1 MSLIRVWRDRVV
13 LQFVIVCVVLLAST
27 PESSA
32 LQIDHRDSSD
42 DLNMVSNEVS
52 DVRMFSVVP
61 SKHSSSSGSNC
72 TDADRIT
79 RRDIVPRQLVI
90 FAPNDLGLQWWG
102 SFLGIASLTEG
113 VKESHS
119 FRLSSAPSGPVSVQ
133 ISVEPEEYRKTLEV
147 SGSTL
152 SLTNTTMIYTATF
165 TTINWCQPQVIS
177 VRFKDNSTVDHH
189 GIVKVNFGVSGGGSF
204 QSSHHISWG
213 KIKDD
218 EQSKRG
224 IIVTPQPIEMG
235 NVKTN
240 SFQVELA
247 APPSAVVTINL
258 HKDVVEKEL
267 DLILGEEYLY
277 FNTND
282 WDKPQSVSIEA
293 KDTINRKSRYT
304 FHITATGSGYDGT
317 TEPVT
322 VSFDT
327 DTTPPSVDITGIP
340 SRINSTNPL
349 TATFTF
355 SENVTGFETGDIT
368 VTGAKRG
375 TFSGNGKGYMLPI
388 TPNGSENVVV
398 TVAKDAVAD
407 GTSNTGPTSEVR
419 AIAEWDTDAPNVT
432 ISGLPSHINSTDLL
446 TVNFTFTEDVIEFTT
461 GDILVSGARK
471 GAFSGN
477 GRSYTLRITPN
488 GRKNVTV
495 IVDQDAATDGLNTGP
510 TAPVRATA
518 VWDSDPPDV
527 KITGLP
533 SRINSTD
540 PLSAI
545 FTFTEDVTGFD
556 AMDIKVKNGTKDESA
571 FSGSGNRYTLPLTP
585 HKDKDVTVR
594 VHKNV
599 AIDSANNTGPKKAAI
614 ETIVWDSSPPTV
626 EITGVPEKI
635 NSTDSFTA
643 TFNFSEPIE
652 DGDFSVTGG
661 TDGIPTRPSRNV
673 FLLPITPDGNVNVVV
688 GVAKDAV
695 SDRLNQGPPSPV
707 SMTAI
712 WDADAPTVTIS
723 GLPETIN
730 TTDPITVT
738 FTFSEDVTGLD
749 SSDLSLIGGAKGA
762 FTGSGSNYTLLITPS
777 GSADVVVKVSANSA
791 TDGLNLGPASDITAT
806 AVWDDDTPDVAI
818 TGLPS
823 KINSTTPLTASFAF
837 TEEVTEFTTTSITVT
852 GGTKGAFRGS
862 GSNYTLLITPSGS
875 TDVLVKVDA
884 NTVTDGLNTGPPNP
898 VTATAVWDN
907 SAPNVEITSL
917 PSKINSTI
925 PTTATF
931 TFSEDV
937 TGFTTDNVE
946 VTGAAKGRFTANSET
961 EYTLV
966 VTPTVNQN
974 VVVTVSAD
982 AATDGLNTGPASDVT
997 ETAVWDDVTP
1007 NVTITG
1013 LPPKINSTS
1022 PLTASFAFTEDV
1034 TGFITD
1040 DVKVSG
1046 ATKGTFTA
1054 NSATG
1059 YTLQI
1064 VPSGSE
1070 NMEVTV
1076 IANAASDGINT
1087 GPAEPVSVTSVWDGA
1102 NPGVT
1107 ISGVP
1112 EKINSQTP
1120 FTATFTFSE
1129 NVTGFIADDVVITG
1143 AAKGT
1148 WSANSATTYTLVITP
1163 SGAQDVVVTIPANV
1177 ATDGTNQGPSK
1188 AVTKTAI
1195 WDADPPT
1202 VTISGLPEN
1211 ISTTD
1216 PLTATF
1222 TFSEGVT
1229 EFSKADVTVTGA
1241 TKGTFTAKSPSSY
1254 TLDIIPVGQQ
1264 NVVVQVP
1271 ANTATDGINTG
1282 PPSPVTRTS
1291 IWNSERVATLTV
1303 KSNQVQEGQSVKVD
1317 VNLSGAPFSTNT
1329 IIPLTYPRSVT
1340 SDDTATEPA
1349 DYTQLPSVTIEA
1361 GSQTGSGSIATRDD
1375 DVYEGNETFDV
1386 ALGTLPDE
1394 IKRGDPALQTITII
1408 ENDTPPPV
1416 ETTLRVD
1423 QTTVAEG
1430 GQVKVT
1436 ARIAGALSYPVD
1448 VPLVYRAGSPEPAQ
1462 SSDYTPVNTL
1472 TIEAGKTTA
1481 EGTIIIKEDD
1491 LVEKDEVFIV
1501 SLGTLNSANLRSGN
1515 PSFQRITI
1523 QDRTILPTVT
1533 LSASSL
1539 SVSEG
1544 ETITVTIAL
1553 SRSLSNEVTIP
1564 LTLSPVTATES
1575 EDYILPQASEVTISA
1590 GDTQSTIDISTKED
1604 PLLEADETFTIALGE
1619 LPPIVKGSDQ
1629 LTVTI
1634 VDDELAQVIV
1644 SPKPVTI
1651 VEGGTRTIQVS
1662 LFAAPSAPATITM
1675 SGYSAP
1681 LSAPSPPTL
1690 TFTDQ
1695 NWDQPQD
1702 LTLTAQTDLNS
1713 ANESRSLILTANG
1726 GGYIGIAEELLVTI
1740 TDNDTPQLVV
1750 QGSLTVPEGGSA
1762 SLDISLSSAPMS
1774 VATVTL
1780 SASENPD
1787 LTYDPVPLTFSTS
1800 DWKAP
1805 KTVTFWAENDDD
1817 FEDDGPHE
1825 FILTAT
1831 GYTDEVVT
1839 DRVLVTIID
1848 NDEPKLVVNP
1858 LALTLEEE
1866 GPSGSFQIALN
1877 GQPSSTVNISF
1888 SGYDGYPLRPPQN
1901 LTFTP
1906 TDWNQS
1912 KTVTLAALQDDE
1924 DFDSETF
1931 DLRLTGNGGDYV
1943 NVTETV
1949 SITIQDNDKPL
1960 EPLTVSINDI
1970 SVYEDEEMIQLE
1982 VELSRA
1988 TEKVVLVQYHSSD
2001 GTAEAGKDYT
2011 ASRGIVIF
2019 DPNATRG
2026 VIQFEIEDDGLAEPD
2041 GQETFEVTL
2050 SKPVNAGLGRAQ
2062 ATVTILDPQP
2072 VTTLRIEDVLVS
2084 EDVHAVTFQVHVFP
2098 PSLESITVRYQ
2109 TEDGTATAG
2118 KDYQTQSGTL
2128 EFTPGMETMTIEVPL
2143 LGDATK
2149 WHTETFMMRL
2159 ETSEPV
2165 QIEKAVATATI
2176 TDDIDPSPWIT
2187 PDVLVA
2193 YTTRFMRTSASEIIE
2208 GLGHRLRNQS
2218 SVCSAASRSETA
2230 QLWHS
2235 ASSWNPSLA
2244 ELLNGCHI
2252 TSKRGSIQVW
2262 GRGGYRRFQGQESHN
2277 DLEVN
2282 ADVSTAMVGI
2292 DYHWGSGWLT
2302 GVLVSHSRGDG
2313 AYRLYHIED
2322 RMDASMTGVYP
2333 YVSYQQKTWEIW
2345 GTGGLGTGS
2354 TDVYLLQDLIVS
2366 WRAGFGAIGIQGRM
2380 ASVQSVDLRY
2390 YGDVLMISTQLDRQ
2404 RAGVTRIR
2412 AGMEASAQLTSGLQ
2426 PYVDAGVRQDAGS
2439 AEKGVGLELATG
2451 MRVLIPVLRFRGD
2464 LRTQRL
2470 MMHTSDGF
2478 TEWGVSGSL
2487 EFGSRD
2493 KGVGL
2498 RVTPSWGPSQ
2508 RRGITTQQTIRD
2520 VVPTHDGIYRTEME
2534 LGYGIPLEET
2544 VVRSVVGVTAFDQG
2558 TMYRLG
2564 GEVRSWG
2571 HLSVSAFGIVHAHA
2585 TTPRNIGFNVQGLL
2599 QY

>member
-1 MSLIRVWRDRVV
+1 MYLVKVWRDRVV
-13 LQFVIVCVVLLAST
+13 LQFVFLCVALLACIS
-27 PESSA
+27 ESSA
-32 LQIDHRDSSD
+32 LQIDQWDSPD
-42 DLNMVSNEVS
+42 DWKRASMEVS
-52 DVRMFSVVP
+52 DVWGSSAVP
-61 SKHSSSSGSNC
+61 SENSTSNASNC
-72 TDADRIT
+72 TDADRVT
-79 RRDIVPRQLVI
+79 GDNIVPRQLVI
-90 FAPNDLGLQWWG
+90 LSPFNNSW
-102 SFLGIASLTEG
+102 ASHLSIDELKEG
-113 VKESHS
+113 VAQSYS
-119 FRLSSAPSGPVSVQ
+119 FRLSSAPSGPVTVKLLTTSYATTDGRGYL
-133 ISVEPEEYRKTLEV
+133 IEV
-147 SGSTL
+147 WGSTV
-152 SLTNTTMIYTATF
+152 SIPREERFHTFTF
-165 TTINWCQPQVIS
+165 TTIDWCQPQVIS
-177 VRFKDNSTVDHH
+177 FRLKDNSTVDAYRHK
-189 GIVKVNFGVSGGGSF
+189 IKANFSVSGGGSF
-204 QSSHHISWG
+204 KGDHYIYWD
-213 KIKDD
+213 KTIDD
-218 EQSKRG
+218 ERSKRG
-224 IIVTPQPIEMG
+224 IIVTPHPIEMG
-235 NVKTN
+235 NAKKRT
-240 SFQVELA
+240 FQVKLA
-247 APPSAVVTINL
+247 HAISVLVHVSLRKDAVEQE
-258 HKDVVEKEL
+258 HG
-267 DLILGEEYLY
+267 LILERVEDIPWITTRGSMF
-277 FNTND
+277 FNINN
-282 WDKPQSVSIEA
+282 WNVPQSVTIEA
-293 KDTINRKSRYT
+293 KDIVNRKPRHTFYIEAGGGGHDGYT
-304 FHITATGSGYDGT
+304 RDVI
-317 TEPVT
+317 VT
-322 VSFDT
+322 FGN
-327 DTTPPSVDITGIP
+327 TTPTVNITGLP
-340 SRINSTNPL
+340 SKINSTDEL

-355 SENVTGFETGDIT
+355 SKDVTGFETGDIT
-368 VTGAKRG
+368 VSGATKG
-375 TFSGNGKGYMLPI
+375 TFSGSGKSYTLPL
-388 TPNGSENVVV
+388 TPNGSEDVVV
-398 TVAKDAVAD
+398 TVAKDAATA
-407 GTSNTGPTSEVR
+407 GTNTGP
-419 AIAEWDTDAPNVT
+419 A
-432 ISGLPSHINSTDLL
+432 
-446 TVNFTFTEDVIEFTT
+446 
-461 GDILVSGARK
+461 
-471 GAFSGN
+471 
-477 GRSYTLRITPN
+477 TPE
-488 GRKNVTV
+488 T
-495 IVDQDAATDGLNTGP
+495 
-510 TAPVRATA
+510 ATA
-518 VWDSDPPDV
+518 KWDSDPPDV
-527 KITGLP
+527 EITGLP

-540 PLSAI
+540 PLTAI
-545 FTFTEDVTGFD
+545 FTFSEEVTGFETN
-556 AMDIKVKNGTKDESA
+556 DIT
-571 FSGSGNRYTLPLTP
+571 
-585 HKDKDVTVR
+585 
-594 VHKNV
+594 
-599 AIDSANNTGPKKAAI
+599 
-614 ETIVWDSSPPTV
+614 
-626 EITGVPEKI
+626 
-635 NSTDSFTA
+635 
-643 TFNFSEPIE
+643 
-652 DGDFSVTGG
+652 VTGG
-661 TDGIPTRPSRNV
+661 TSGTFTATSATV
-673 FLLPITPDGNVNVVV
+673 YSLVITPTEDQNVVV
-688 GVAKDAV
+688 
-695 SDRLNQGPPSPV
+695 
-707 SMTAI
+707 
-712 WDADAPTVTIS
+712 TVT
-723 GLPETIN
+723 
-730 TTDPITVT
+730 
-738 FTFSEDVTGLD
+738 
-749 SSDLSLIGGAKGA
+749 
-762 FTGSGSNYTLLITPS
+762 
-777 GSADVVVKVSANSA
+777 ANAA
-791 TDGLNLGPASDITAT
+791 TDGLNTGPADPETVT
-806 AVWDDDTPDVAI
+806 AVWDDATPDVTI

-823 KINSTTPLTASFAF
+823 KINSTAELTATFTF
-837 TEEVTEFTTTSITVT
+837 TEDVTEFETNDITVT
-852 GGTKGAFRGS
+852 GGTS
-862 GSNYTLLITPSGS
+862 GTFTATSATVYSLVITP
-875 TDVLVKVDA
+875 TEDQNVVVTVTA
-884 NTVTDGLNTGPPNP
+884 NAATDGLNTGPASD
-898 VTATAVWDN
+898 VTETAVWDDVTPDVTI
-907 SAPNVEITSL
+907 AGL
-917 PSKINSTI
+917 PSMINSTAEL
-925 PTTATF
+925 TATF
-931 TFSEDV
+931 TFTEDV
-937 TGFTTDNVE
+937 TEFETNDIT
-946 VTGAAKGRFTANSET
+946 VTGGTSGTFTATSAT
-961 EYTLV
+961 VYSLV
-966 VTPTVNQN
+966 ITPTEDQN
-974 VVVTVSAD
+974 VVVTVTAN

-1070 NMEVTV
+1070 NVVVTV
-1076 IANAASDGINT
+1076 VANAASDGINT
-1087 GPAEPVSVTSVWDGA
+1087 GPAQDVIATSVWDGA

-1112 EKINSQTP
+1112 PKINSQEP

-1303 KSNQVQEGQSVKVD
+1303 KSNQVQEGQSVNVD
-1317 VNLSGAPFSTNT
+1317 VNLSGAPFSTDKV
-1329 IIPLTYPRSVT
+1329 IPLTYPRPVT
-1340 SDDTATEPA
+1340 NDATATEPA

-1361 GSQTGSGSIATRDD
+1361 GSQTGSGSITTRDD
-1375 DVYEGNETFDV
+1375 DVYEGNEIFDV
-1386 ALGTLPDE
+1386 KLGTLPDE
-1394 IKRGDPALQTITII
+1394 IKRGSPDLQTITII

-1481 EGTIIIKEDD
+1481 EGTINIKEDD
-1491 LVEKDEVFIV
+1491 LTEKDEVFIV
-1501 SLGTLNSANLRSGN
+1501 SLGRLNTANLRSGN
-1515 PSFQRITI
+1515 PSFQRVTI

-1539 SVSEG
+1539 LVTEG
-1544 ETITVTIAL
+1544 ETITVTVAL

-1564 LTLSPVTATES
+1564 LTLNPVTATES
-1575 EDYILPQASEVTISA
+1575 EDYILPQPSEVTISA
-1590 GDTQSTIDISTKED
+1590 GDRQSMMDISTKED
-1604 PLLEADETFTIALGE
+1604 PLLEGDETFTIALGE

-1877 GQPSSTVNISF
+1877 GQPSSPVIISF

-1906 TDWNQS
+1906 TDWNRS
-1912 KTVTLAALQDDE
+1912 KTVTLTALQDDE

-1931 DLRLTGNGGDYV
+1931 DLRVTANGGDYV

-1960 EPLTVSINDI
+1960 EPLTVSINDK
-1970 SVYEDEEMIQLE
+1970 SVYEDEELIQLE

-2534 LGYGIPLEET
+2534 LGYGIPLDDT
-2544 VVRSVVGVTAFDQG
+2544 VIRSIVGMTTFTQG
-2558 TMYRLG
+2558 TMYRFG
-2564 GEVRSWG
+2564 GELRSWG
-2571 HLSVSAFGIVHAHA
+2571 QLSLSAFGIVHAYS
-2585 TTPRNIGFNVQGLL
+2585 TTPRNIGINVQGSL

>member
-1 MSLIRVWRDRVV
+1 MCLVKVWRDRVV
-13 LQFVIVCVVLLAST
+13 LQFVFLCVALLAYIS
-27 PESSA
+27 ESSA
-32 LQIDHRDSSD
+32 LQIVQRDSSD
-42 DLNMVSNEVS
+42 DWKRASIEVS
-52 DVRMFSVVP
+52 DVSFSSVV
-61 SKHSSSSGSNC
+61 SSENSTSNVSNC
-72 TDADRIT
+72 TDNDRVT
-79 RRDIVPRQLVI
+79 GDNIVPRQLVI
-90 FAPNDLGLQWWG
+90 LRPFNNSW
-102 SFLGIASLTEG
+102 ASHLSIDELKEG
-113 VKESHS
+113 VAQSYS
-119 FRLSSAPSGPVSVQ
+119 FRLSSAPSGPVTVKLLTTSYATTDGRGYL
-133 ISVEPEEYRKTLEV
+133 IEV
-147 SGSTL
+147 WGSTV
-152 SLTNTTMIYTATF
+152 SIPRDERFHTFTF
-165 TTINWCQPQVIS
+165 TTTDWCQPQVIS
-177 VRFKDNSTVDHH
+177 FRLKKNSTVDAYVHK
-189 GIVKVNFGVSGGGSF
+189 IKANFSVSGGGSF
-204 QSSHHISWG
+204 KGDHYIYWD
-213 KIKDD
+213 KTIDD
-218 EQSKRG
+218 ERSKRG
-224 IIVTPQPIEMG
+224 IIVTPHPIEMG
-235 NVKTN
+235 NAKKRT
-240 SFQVELA
+240 FQVKMAHAISVLVHV
-247 APPSAVVTINL
+247 SL
-258 HKDVVEKEL
+258 RKDAVEKEHG
-267 DLILGEEYLY
+267 LILERVEDIPWITTRGSMF
-277 FNTND
+277 FNSNN
-282 WDKPQSVSIEA
+282 WNVPQSVTIEA
-293 KDTINRKSRYT
+293 KDIVNRKPRHTFYIEAGGGGHDGYT
-304 FHITATGSGYDGT
+304 RDVI
-317 TEPVT
+317 VT
-322 VSFDT
+322 FGN
-327 DTTPPSVDITGIP
+327 TTPTVNITGLP
-340 SRINSTNPL
+340 SKINSTDEL

-355 SENVTGFETGDIT
+355 SKDVTGFETGDIT
-368 VTGAKRG
+368 VSGATKG
-375 TFSGNGKGYMLPI
+375 TFSGSGKSYTLPL
-388 TPNGSENVVV
+388 TPNGSEDVVV
-398 TVAKDAVAD
+398 TVAKDAATA
-407 GTSNTGPTSEVR
+407 GTNTGPATPET
-419 AIAEWDTDAPNVT
+419 ATAKWDSDPPGVEIT
-432 ISGLPSHINSTDLL
+432 GLPPYINSTDPL
-446 TVNFTFTEDVIEFTT
+446 TVNFTFTEDVTGFKT
-461 GDILVSGARK
+461 GDITVSGALK
-471 GAFSGN
+471 GAFGNGTSNTFSGN
-477 GRSYTLRITPN
+477 GTNYTLWITPN
-488 GRKNVTV
+488 GRKDVVVTV
-495 IVDQDAATDGLNTGP
+495 VKDAATDGLNSGP
-510 TAPVRATA
+510 AAPETATA

-527 KITGLP
+527 RITGLP
-533 SRINSTD
+533 SKINSTAE
-540 PLSAI
+540 LTAI
-545 FTFTEDVTGFD
+545 FTFTEDVTGF
-556 AMDIKVKNGTKDESA
+556 
-571 FSGSGNRYTLPLTP
+571 
-585 HKDKDVTVR
+585 
-594 VHKNV
+594 
-599 AIDSANNTGPKKAAI
+599 
-614 ETIVWDSSPPTV
+614 ETND
-626 EITGVPEKI
+626 
-635 NSTDSFTA
+635 
-643 TFNFSEPIE
+643 
-652 DGDFSVTGG
+652 
-661 TDGIPTRPSRNV
+661 
-673 FLLPITPDGNVNVVV
+673 
-688 GVAKDAV
+688 
-695 SDRLNQGPPSPV
+695 
-707 SMTAI
+707 
-712 WDADAPTVTIS
+712 
-723 GLPETIN
+723 
-730 TTDPITVT
+730 ITVT
-738 FTFSEDVTGLD
+738 GATKGKFS
-749 SSDLSLIGGAKGA
+749 
-762 FTGSGSNYTLLITPS
+762 GSGSNYRLLITPN
-777 GSADVVVKVSANSA
+777 GSADVVVTVGANTA
-791 TDGLNLGPASDITAT
+791 TDGLNTGPADPETVT
-806 AVWDDDTPDVAI
+806 AVWDDATPDVTI

-823 KINSTTPLTASFAF
+823 KINSTAELTATFTF
-837 TEEVTEFTTTSITVT
+837 TEDVTEFETNDITVT
-852 GGTKGAFRGS
+852 GGTS
-862 GSNYTLLITPSGS
+862 GTFTATSATVYSLVITP
-875 TDVLVKVDA
+875 T
-884 NTVTDGLNTGPPNP
+884 
-898 VTATAVWDN
+898 
-907 SAPNVEITSL
+907 
-917 PSKINSTI
+917 
-925 PTTATF
+925 
-931 TFSEDV
+931 ED
-937 TGFTTDNVE
+937 
-946 VTGAAKGRFTANSET
+946 
-961 EYTLV
+961 
-966 VTPTVNQN
+966 QN
-974 VVVTVSAD
+974 VVVTVSANAATNGLNTGPASD
-982 AATDGLNTGPASDVT
+982 VTETAVWDDVTPDVTIAGLPSKINSTAELTATFTFTEDVTEFETNDITVTGGTSGTFTATSATVYSLVITPTEDQNVVVTVTANAATDGLNTGPASDVT

-1064 VPSGSE
+1064 VPSGSG

-1087 GPAEPVSVTSVWDGA
+1087 GPAQDVIATSVWDGA

-1112 EKINSQTP
+1112 PKINSQEP

-1222 TFSEGVT
+1222 TFSENVT
-1229 EFSKADVTVTGA
+1229 EFFKADVTVTGA
-1241 TKGTFTAKSPSSY
+1241 TKGTFTAKSSSSY
-1254 TLDIIPVGQQ
+1254 TLAITPTGQQ
-1264 NVVVQVP
+1264 DVVVRVP
-1271 ANTATDGINTG
+1271 VNVATDGINMG
-1282 PPSPVTRTS
+1282 PPQPVTVTS
-1291 IWNSERVATLTV
+1291 IWNSERMATLTV
-1303 KSNQVQEGQSVKVD
+1303 TSSRVEEGQSVQLS
-1317 VNLSGAPFSTNT
+1317 VNLSGAPFSRNVT
-1329 IIPLTYPRSVT
+1329 IPLTYPRSVT
-1340 SDDTATEPA
+1340 NDDTATEPA
-1349 DYTQLPSVTIEA
+1349 DYTQLRSVTIEA
-1361 GSQTGSGSIATRDD
+1361 GSQTGSGSITTRDD
-1375 DVYEGNETFDV
+1375 DVYEGNEIFDV
-1386 ALGTLPDE
+1386 KLGTLPVE
-1394 IKRGDPALQTITII
+1394 IKRGSPDLQTITII

-1436 ARIAGALSYPVD
+1436 ARIAGALSYLVD

-1481 EGTIIIKEDD
+1481 EGTINIKEDD
-1491 LVEKDEVFIV
+1491 LTEKDEVFIV
-1501 SLGTLNSANLRSGN
+1501 SLGRLNTANLRSGN
-1515 PSFQRITI
+1515 PSFQRVTI

-1539 SVSEG
+1539 LVTEG
-1544 ETITVTIAL
+1544 ETITVTVAL

-1590 GDTQSTIDISTKED
+1590 GDTQSTLDISTKED
-1604 PLLEADETFTIALGE
+1604 PLLEGDETFTIALGD
-1619 LPPIVKGSDQ
+1619 LPSTVMGSDM
-1629 LTVTI
+1629 VNVI
-1634 VDDELAQVIV
+1634 IIDDELAKIIV
-1644 SPKPVTI
+1644 SPNPVTI

-1662 LFAAPSAPATITM
+1662 LSAAPLAPITVTM
-1675 SGYSAP
+1675 SGYRAP
-1681 LSAPSPPTL
+1681 LSAPSPPNL
-1690 TFTDQ
+1690 PFTDQ
-1695 NWDQPQD
+1695 NWNQLQEVTLIAEEDNNSVNETV
-1702 LTLTAQTDLNS
+1702 TLT
-1713 ANESRSLILTANG
+1713 LTANG
-1726 GGYIGIAEELLVTI
+1726 GGYVAVTEELPVTI

-1750 QGSLTVPEGGSA
+1750 LGSLTVPEGGSA

-1774 VATVTL
+1774 LATVTL

-1800 DWKAP
+1800 DWEEP
-1805 KTVTFWAENDDD
+1805 KTVIFRAEEDDD

-1831 GYTDEVVT
+1831 GYTDGVVT

-1848 NDEPKLVVNP
+1848 NDEPKLKVHP
-1858 LALTLEEE
+1858 PSLTIEEE

-1906 TDWNQS
+1906 TDWNRS
-1912 KTVTLAALQDDE
+1912 KTVTLTALQDDE

-1970 SVYEDEEMIQLE
+1970 SVVEDEEMIQLE
-1982 VELSRA
+1982 VELSRT

-2143 LGDATK
+2143 LGDETK
-2149 WHTETFMMRL
+2149 WHTETFTMRL
-2159 ETSEPV
+2159 ETSDPV
-2165 QIEKAVATATI
+2165 QLAKAIATATI
-2176 TDDIDPSPWIT
+2176 TDDGLPLDSPENALI
-2187 PDVLVA
+2187 A
-2193 YTTRFMRTSASEIIE
+2193 YTIRFMRTSASEIIE
-2208 GLGHRLRNQS
+2208 GLGYRLRNQP
-2218 SVCSAASRSETA
+2218 SVCSVASRRETA

-2235 ASSWNPSLA
+2235 TSSWNPSLT
-2244 ELLNGCHI
+2244 ELLGGCHI
-2252 TSKRGSIQVW
+2252 TSVRGSVQVW
-2262 GRGGYRRFQGQESHN
+2262 GRGGYRRFQGFQREE
-2277 DLEVN
+2277 DQLKVE
-2282 ADVSTAMVGI
+2282 ADVSTAMAGV
-2292 DYHWGSGWLT
+2292 DYRWPSGWLT
-2302 GVLVSHSRGDG
+2302 GVLVSHSRGEG
-2313 AYRLYHIED
+2313 SSHPYNLKVGTN
-2322 RMDASMTGVYP
+2322 ASMTGVYP
-2333 YVSYQQKTWEIW
+2333 YLAYQRKTWGIW
-2345 GTGGLGTGS
+2345 GTAGLGHGRTEN
-2354 TDVYLLQDLIVS
+2354 DVGFNPS
-2366 WRAGFGAIGIQGRM
+2366 WRAGFGAIGVQGRM
-2380 ASVQSVDLRY
+2380 ASVKALDLNY
-2390 YGDVLMISTQLDRQ
+2390 YGDVLMISTKLFREKV
-2404 RAGVTRIR
+2404 GITRIR
-2412 AGMEASAQLTSGLQ
+2412 AGLEASARLTSGLQ

-2439 AEKGVGLELATG
+2439 AENGVGLELGAG
-2451 MRVLIPVLRFRGD
+2451 MHVLIPVLRLKGD

-2470 MMHTSDGF
+2470 MMHTADGF

-2564 GEVRSWG
+2564 GEVRSWR